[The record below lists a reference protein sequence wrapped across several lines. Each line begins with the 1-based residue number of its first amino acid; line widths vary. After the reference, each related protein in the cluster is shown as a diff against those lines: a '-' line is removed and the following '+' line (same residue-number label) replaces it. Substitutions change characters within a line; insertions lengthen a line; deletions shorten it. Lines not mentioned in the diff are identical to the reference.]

1 MEARGCF
8 WGFTV
13 DFAGVRDSGVLPV
26 DLELNI
32 FRRCS
37 FADLSRAK
45 Q

>member
-32 FRRCS
+32 FQR
-37 FADLSRAK
+37 FANLSRAK

>member
-32 FRRCS
+32 FRR
-37 FADLSRAK
+37 FAKLSRAK